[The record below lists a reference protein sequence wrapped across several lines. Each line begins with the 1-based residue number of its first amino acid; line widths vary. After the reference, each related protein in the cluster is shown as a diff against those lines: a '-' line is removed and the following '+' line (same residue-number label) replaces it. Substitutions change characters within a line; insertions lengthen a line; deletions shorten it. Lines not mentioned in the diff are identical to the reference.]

1 MSKITKLLVFGAT
14 GTQGHPVVDA
24 GLEAG
29 LEVFAATRNPDDAAE
44 MLSDQSNLIE
54 TDLADGDSVA
64 DAMAQV
70 DAAFFHLPAL
80 PDATQAIE
88 MVQNVISAAQKTW
101 LKRLVFTTGGYC
113 GDDMPPGDFVTG
125 LRMTSAAFLNSGV
138 DTVVLRPTLYL
149 ANLVWPHLLREIRE
163 RGRLTYPPLS
173 AKRRLNWTS
182 TEDQGRI
189 AVACLHA
196 DVVGETLDIASPEPI
211 TPPELCQMLAGVFGR
226 EVHFAPESI
235 DEFANTLTHMSGSA
249 DIGRAISALYAGI
262 DQIPGDG
269 PLVDTD
275 ALEKRLNVKLTPV
288 SQWVEERLGA
298 LVDLYG

>member
-88 MVQNVISAAQKTW
+88 MVQNVISAAQKTR
-101 LKRLVFTTGGYC
+101 LKA
-113 GDDMPPGDFVTG
+113 PGVYH
-125 LRMTSAAFLNSGV
+125 R
-138 DTVVLRPTLYL
+138 R
-149 ANLVWPHLLREIRE
+149 LLR
-163 RGRLTYPPLS
+163 
-173 AKRRLNWTS
+173 RR
-182 TEDQGRI
+182 
-189 AVACLHA
+189 HA
-196 DVVGETLDIASPEPI
+196 T
-211 TPPELCQMLAGVFGR
+211 R
-226 EVHFAPESI
+226 
-235 DEFANTLTHMSGSA
+235 
-249 DIGRAISALYAGI
+249 
-262 DQIPGDG
+262 
-269 PLVDTD
+269 
-275 ALEKRLNVKLTPV
+275 
-288 SQWVEERLGA
+288 
-298 LVDLYG
+298 